1 MKKSNLKKAF
11 ALSALMAFVITGSA
25 YAESIKVGAND
36 PEYKRDNITVE
47 ENEYFDNAGTV
58 TVNESIIVDGG
69 SFKNTDTVTAN
80 ESITITGGTFNNTG
94 TIETGTLDIL
104 TNNGTEIAGTIT
116 ADKFIYRGVKDQ
128 GSYTRGLSAK
138 LTTDELH
145 IIGTKSDINQQ
156 MQTGLQVLNN
166 DVLSNVEN
174 IIVESHGIKT
184 GLVIGSVNGN
194 TADGEKVDV
203 KVKNVYLKN
212 DTTEQDARVEVY
224 NGSTF
229 TADKI
234 IADGKTKV
242 QLNYNSSARLPDI
255 EVEEAG
261 DFSLQT
267 LGDVNTNTAIF
278 NLNTITVGDEAAF
291 KTSIYGDITRAT
303 IKSENMTINL
313 GKNAKADFGGV
324 GTYYGKDNEKN
335 KTDWRGDRINFD
347 VDKLTINV
355 NGTDEYD
362 YSNIDEYK
370 ADYTKGVYI
379 HVNNKTNPTGDEIN
393 CSNMTVVGAST
404 NNTGNLENDLQR
416 LAYVVKMTRE
426 YEGEEATKL
435 PEILAP
441 TGAHVEQ
448 NPGGIDDGGKGT
460 VNDDGTVDIDEIIK
474 NPDVFGTEEVGAL
487 GLISWR
493 NELDDMNKRLGE
505 LRDSKGEHG
514 VWVRM
519 VRGENDYKSL
529 NSQYNTYQLGYDEKL
544 STDPHWTLGA
554 AFSYTDGDGGYD
566 TGSFEMDHKTFTLY
580 GSKLNDDGSYID
592 IVGKY
597 SRLNHDLRN
606 TWGDGEYDANGYSIG
621 VEVGKRFQ
629 QGNGFWIEP
638 QAQLTYGHVGS
649 ANYTA
654 GDIKVAQD
662 GMESLIGRAGVRFG
676 KDLDNGNIYLRASY
690 LYDFDGETGVTLTNA
705 EGRERSFDQ
714 DLGGGWCEVGI
725 GTNINLSDAT
735 HLYFDIEKTYGG
747 DITTDWKWN
756 AGIRY
761 SF

>member
-1 MKKSNLKKAF
+1 M
-11 ALSALMAFVITGSA
+11 
-25 YAESIKVGAND
+25 
-36 PEYKRDNITVE
+36 
-47 ENEYFDNAGTV
+47 
-58 TVNESIIVDGG
+58 
-69 SFKNTDTVTAN
+69 
-80 ESITITGGTFNNTG
+80 
-94 TIETGTLDIL
+94 
-104 TNNGTEIAGTIT
+104 
-116 ADKFIYRGVKDQ
+116 
-128 GSYTRGLSAK
+128 
-138 LTTDELH
+138 
-145 IIGTKSDINQQ
+145 
-156 MQTGLQVLNN
+156 
-166 DVLSNVEN
+166 
-174 IIVESHGIKT
+174 
-184 GLVIGSVNGN
+184 VIGSVNGN
-194 TADGEKVDV
+194 TADGEKLDV

-224 NGSTF
+224 NHSKF

-234 IADGKTKV
+234 IADGITKV
-242 QLNYNSSARLPDI
+242 QLNYDSSATLPNI
-255 EVEEAG
+255 EVKG
-261 DFSLQT
+261 NGGNFSLQT
-267 LGDVNTNTAIF
+267 LGDVNDNTANF
-278 NLNTITVGDEAAF
+278 YLNTITVGNEAAF
-291 KTSIYGDITRAT
+291 KTCIYGNNTGAT
-303 IKSENMTINL
+303 IKSDNMIINL

-324 GTYYGKDNEKN
+324 GDGEVDNNDDGKFDHANWLGN
-335 KTDWRGDRINFD
+335 KINFD
-347 VDKLTINV
+347 VDKLTINMTGV
-355 NGTDEYD
+355 NTNEYIYASAGD
-362 YSNIDEYK
+362 YKNDF
-370 ADYTKGVYI
+370 DNGVYI
-379 HVNNKTNPTGDEIN
+379 HVDQDWKPNDPIN
-393 CSNMTVVGAST
+393 CDYITVVGGDT
-404 NNTGNLENDLQR
+404 NNTGNIENDLQR
-416 LAYVVKMTRE
+416 LAYVVKITQE
-426 YEGEEATKL
+426 KAGQEAAAL
-435 PEILAP
+435 PDILYP

-460 VNDDGTVDIDEIIK
+460 VDKNGNVTDIETIK

-514 VWVRM
+514 VWIRM

-654 GDIKVAQD
+654 GDIKLAQD

-714 DLGGGWCEVGI
+714 DLGGGWCEVGV

>member
-25 YAESIKVGAND
+25 YAADVDVAKD
-36 PEYKRDNITVE
+36 TTKKDNPTINVE
-47 ENEYFDNAGTV
+47 TGQHFNNAGTV
-58 TVNESIIVDGG
+58 IAED
-69 SFKNTDTVTAN
+69 
-80 ESITITGGTFNNTG
+80 SITVDSGTFNNTG

-104 TNNGTEIAGTIT
+104 TNNSKEIAGAIT
-116 ADKFIYRGVKDQ
+116 ADKFIFRGSKDQ
-128 GSYTRGLSAK
+128 FDYIHGLSAK
-138 LTTDELH
+138 LKVNELH
-145 IIGTKSDINQQ
+145 IIGTKSDNNPQ
-156 MQTGLQVLNN
+156 MATGLQVLKN
-166 DVLSNVEN
+166 DVLSDVEN

-184 GLVIGSVNGN
+184 GLVIGSVVDNTGN
-194 TADGEKVDV
+194 EKTVDV

-224 NGSTF
+224 SGATL

-234 IADGKTKV
+234 IAENGKTKV
-242 QLNYNSSARLPDI
+242 QANGVSFVKLNNIVVND
-255 EVEEAG
+255 EG

-267 LGDVNTNTAIF
+267 NSSGMPATGGHPTF
-278 NLNTITVGDEAAF
+278 ELNTITIGNDAEF
-291 KTSIYGDITRAT
+291 KTSIYGNEPEAHITG
-303 IKSENMTINL
+303 SDVTINL
-313 GKNAKADFGGV
+313 GENAKADFGGV
-324 GTYYGKDNEKN
+324 GTYVDKDNPKN
-335 KTDWRGDRINFD
+335 KKDWRGDRIYFD

-355 NGTDEYD
+355 NGTEEYN
-362 YSNIDEYK
+362 YGSLKNYK
-370 ADYTKGVYI
+370 QSYENGVFISAANTKY
-379 HVNNKTNPTGDEIN
+379 NPSGDNIN
-393 CSNMTVVGAST
+393 CDNITVIGAGEA
-404 NNTGNLENDLQR
+404 NTGNLENDLQR
-416 LAYVVKMTRE
+416 LAYVVKVTRE
-426 YEGEEATKL
+426 EPGFEANKL

-441 TGAHVEQ
+441 TGATVEQ

-460 VNDDGTVDIDEIIK
+460 VDEDGTVTNIETIK

-493 NELDDMNKRLGE
+493 NDLDDMNKRLGE

-714 DLGGGWCEVGI
+714 DLGGGWCEVGV

>member
-1 MKKSNLKKAF
+1 MKKSNFKKAF

-25 YAESIKVGAND
+25 YADNVEVKAGNTKN
-36 PEYKRDNITVE
+36 ETNITVNSGE
-47 ENEYFDNAGTV
+47 IFNNAGTV
-58 TVNESIIVDGG
+58 NATESIIINSGTFQNSGNINTKNLEILVDNWKAIEFNGG
-69 SFKNTDTVTAN
+69 TLTADTITYKGTDDTGGYPIKLNDTVLVADQLNITDN
-80 ESITITGGTFNNTG
+80 NISMIGLGVSNTES
-94 TIETGTLDIL
+94 
-104 TNNGTEIAGTIT
+104 
-116 ADKFIYRGVKDQ
+116 
-128 GSYTRGLSAK
+128 
-138 LTTDELH
+138 
-145 IIGTKSDINQQ
+145 
-156 MQTGLQVLNN
+156 
-166 DVLSNVEN
+166 LSNVNKIN
-174 IIVESHGIKT
+174 IISTGRKIALGIVEDSNVVLNSEIHLKG
-184 GLVIGSVNGN
+184 
-194 TADGEKVDV
+194 AD
-203 KVKNVYLKN
+203 
-212 DTTEQDARVEVY
+212 TEDARVEVY
-224 NGSTF
+224 SGATL

-234 IADGKTKV
+234 IAESGRTKV
-242 QLNYNSSARLPDI
+242 QANGVSFVKLNNIVVNDK
-255 EVEEAG
+255 G
-261 DFSLQT
+261 NFSLQT
-267 LGDVNTNTAIF
+267 NSAGMPATGGHPTF
-278 NLNTITVGDEAAF
+278 ELNTITIGNDAEF
-291 KTSIYGDITRAT
+291 KTSIYGNEPEAHITG
-303 IKSENMTINL
+303 SDVTINL
-313 GKNAKADFGGV
+313 GENAKADFGGV
-324 GTYYGKDNEKN
+324 GDGTKA
-335 KTDWRGDRINFD
+335 DWRGDRINFD
-347 VDKLTINV
+347 VDKLTINMTGV
-355 NGTDEYD
+355 NTNEYIYASAGD
-362 YSNIDEYK
+362 YKNDF
-370 ADYTKGVYI
+370 DNGVYI
-379 HVNNKTNPTGDEIN
+379 HVDQDWKPNDPIN
-393 CSNMTVVGAST
+393 CDYITVVGGDT

-416 LAYVVKMTRE
+416 LAYVVKVTHE
-426 YEGEEATKL
+426 YDPADSL
-435 PEILAP
+435 PEILYP

>member
-25 YAESIKVGAND
+25 YAADVDVAKD
-36 PEYKRDNITVE
+36 TTKKDNPTINVE
-47 ENEYFDNAGTV
+47 TGQHFNNAGTV
-58 TVNESIIVDGG
+58 IAED
-69 SFKNTDTVTAN
+69 
-80 ESITITGGTFNNTG
+80 SITVDGGTFNNTG

-104 TNNGTEIAGTIT
+104 TNNSNEIAGAIT
-116 ADKFIYRGVKDQ
+116 ADKFIFRGSKDQ
-128 GSYTRGLSAK
+128 FDYIHGLSAK
-138 LTTDELH
+138 LKANELL
-145 IIGTKSDINQQ
+145 IIGTKSDINPQ
-156 MQTGLQVLNN
+156 MATGLQVLNE
-166 DVLSNVEN
+166 DVLKNVEN
-174 IIVESHGIKT
+174 IVVESHGIKT
-184 GLVIGSVNGN
+184 GLVIGSVVGN
-194 TADGEKVDV
+194 TDNGEKVNAI
-203 KVKNVYLKN
+203 VKNVYLKN
-212 DTTEQDARVEVY
+212 DTDEQDARVEVY

-242 QLNYNSSARLPDI
+242 QLNYDSSATLKDI
-255 EVEEAG
+255 EVVEDG
-261 DFSLQT
+261 NFSLQT
-267 LGDVNTNTAIF
+267 LGDVNTNTATF
-278 NLNTITVGDEAAF
+278 NLNNITVGDNAEF
-291 KTSIYGDITRAT
+291 KTSIYEYSGAINCSAIDIKGD
-303 IKSENMTINL
+303 NVTINL
-313 GKNAKADFGGV
+313 GENAKADFGGV
-324 GTYYGKDNEKN
+324 GDGTKK
-335 KTDWRGDRINFD
+335 DWRGDKINFD
-347 VDKLTINV
+347 VDKLTVNV
-355 NGTDEYD
+355 NGTDEYNYGSLKAYKND
-362 YSNIDEYK
+362 YD
-370 ADYTKGVYI
+370 KGVYI
-379 HVNNKTNPTGDEIN
+379 HVNSTTNPTGDEID
-393 CSNMTVVGAST
+393 CSNITVVGAST
-404 NNTGNLENDLQR
+404 NNTGNIENDLQR

-426 YEGEEATKL
+426 YEGKEGAEL

-441 TGAHVEQ
+441 TGATVEQ

-460 VNDDGTVDIDEIIK
+460 VDEDGTVTNIETIK

-654 GDIKVAQD
+654 GDIKVALD

-690 LYDFDGETGVTLTNA
+690 LYDFDGETGVTFTNA

-714 DLGGGWCEVGI
+714 DLGGGWCEVGV

>member
-1 MKKSNLKKAF
+1 MKKSDFKKTF

-25 YAESIKVGAND
+25 YAESVDVAQGDEKKDQPV
-36 PEYKRDNITVE
+36 ITVVGKDE
-47 ENEYFDNAGTV
+47 SFKNAGTV
-58 TVNESIIVDGG
+58 KAE
-69 SFKNTDTVTAN
+69 
-80 ESITITGGTFNNTG
+80 ERITIDGGTFNNTG
-94 TIETGTLDIL
+94 TIETGTLNIYGNANDKA
-104 TNNGTEIAGTIT
+104 EIAGTII
-116 ADKFIYRGVKDQ
+116 ANKEFIYSGIGGNNFWRP
-128 GSYTRGLSAK
+128 
-138 LTTDELH
+138 LTAIVTTPKLH
-145 IIGTKSDINQQ
+145 IIGNQN
-156 MQTGLQVLNN
+156 QTGLQIFDSATLA
-166 DVLSNVEN
+166 NVEE
-174 IIVESHGIKT
+174 IFIESNAPRT
-184 GLVIGSVNGN
+184 GLVIGSQNDDN
-194 TADGEKVDV
+194 TPKQIANV
-203 KVKNVYLKN
+203 KIDAPIYLQTN
-212 DTTEQDARVEVY
+212 AGTQDARIEVSG
-224 NGSTF
+224 GSSLI
-229 TADKI
+229 AENI
-234 IADGKTKV
+234 IALNGKTKV
-242 QLNYNSSARLPDI
+242 QLNGNETSATLNNITVQND
-255 EVEEAG
+255 G

-267 LGDVNTNTAIF
+267 LGNDTNTVVF
-278 NLNTITVGDEAAF
+278 NLNNITVGDNAEF
-291 KTSIYGDITRAT
+291 KTSIYQNSNGSISCSAAD
-303 IKSENMTINL
+303 IKSDNLTINL

-324 GTYYGKDNEKN
+324 GDGTKKDWLGN
-335 KTDWRGDRINFD
+335 KINFD
-347 VDKLTINV
+347 VKNLTINV
-355 NGTDEYD
+355 NGTDEYN
-362 YSNIDEYK
+362 YNSLDEYK
-370 ADYTKGVYI
+370 ADYDKGVYI
-379 HVNNKTNPTGDEIN
+379 HVNEKIYPQGDEIN
-393 CSNMTVVGAST
+393 CSNMTVVGASS
-404 NNTGNLENDLQR
+404 NNTGDLANDLQR
-416 LAYVVKMTRE
+416 LAYVVKITRE
-426 YEGEEATKL
+426 YDGKEGTEL

-441 TGAHVEQ
+441 TGATVEQ
-448 NPGGIDDGGKGT
+448 TPGGIDDGGEGT
-460 VNDDGTVDIDEIIK
+460 VNDDGTVDITKTIK

-529 NSQYNTYQLGYDEKL
+529 NSQYNTYQIGYDEKL

-566 TGSFEMDHKTFTLY
+566 TGNFEMDHKTFTLY
-580 GSKLNDDGSYID
+580 GSKLNEDGSYID

-629 QGNGFWIEP
+629 QGGGFWIEP

-690 LYDFDGETGVTLTNA
+690 LYDFDGETGVTFTNA
-705 EGRERSFDQ
+705 EGRERSFEQ
-714 DLGGGWCEVGI
+714 DLGGGWCEVGV

>member
-1 MKKSNLKKAF
+1 MKKSNFKKAF

-25 YAESIKVGAND
+25 SAESIKVDAND

-47 ENEYFDNAGTV
+47 ENQYFDNAGTV

-94 TIETGTLDIL
+94 KITTGTLEIYSNPNDKAD
-104 TNNGTEIAGTIT
+104 IAGSIN
-116 ADKFIYRGVKDQ
+116 ASQGFIYRGINSNLYD
-128 GSYTRGLSAK
+128 RK
-138 LTTDELH
+138 LYAELDTPVLH
-145 IIGTKSDINQQ
+145 IIGTTN
-156 MQTGLQVLNN
+156 QTGLQIMNN
-166 DVLSNVEN
+166 DVLTNVDK
-174 IIVESHGIKT
+174 IIVESQGEKT
-184 GLVIGSVNGN
+184 GLVITNN
-194 TADGEKVDV
+194 EQIDITAPI
-203 KVKNVYLKN
+203 YLKYN
-212 DTTEQDARVEVY
+212 SDADKDARVEVY
-224 NGSTF
+224 SGATL

-234 IADGKTKV
+234 IAESGRTKV
-242 QLNYNSSARLPDI
+242 QANGVSFVKLNNIVVNDK
-255 EVEEAG
+255 G
-261 DFSLQT
+261 NFSLQT
-267 LGDVNTNTAIF
+267 NSAGMPATGGHPTF
-278 NLNTITVGDEAAF
+278 ELNTITIGNYAKF
-291 KTSIYGDITRAT
+291 KTSIYGNEPEAHITG
-303 IKSENMTINL
+303 SDVTINL
-313 GKNAKADFGGV
+313 GKYAKADFGGV
-324 GTYYGKDNEKN
+324 GDGTKK
-335 KTDWRGDRINFD
+335 DWRGDRIYFD

-355 NGTDEYD
+355 NGTEEYN
-362 YSNIDEYK
+362 YGSLKNYK
-370 ADYTKGVYI
+370 QSYENGVFISAANTKY
-379 HVNNKTNPTGDEIN
+379 NPSGDNIN
-393 CSNMTVVGAST
+393 CDNITVIGAGEA
-404 NNTGNLENDLQR
+404 NTGNLENDLQR
-416 LAYVVKMTRE
+416 LAYVVKVTRE
-426 YEGEEATKL
+426 EPGFEANKL

-441 TGAHVEQ
+441 TGATVEQ

-460 VNDDGTVDIDEIIK
+460 VDEDGTVTNIETIK

-714 DLGGGWCEVGI
+714 DLGGGWCEVGV

>member
-25 YAESIKVGAND
+25 YAENVDVKAGEEKTDVPTINVGTGNFTNNGTVIAED
-36 PEYKRDNITVE
+36 SITV
-47 ENEYFDNAGTV
+47 N
-58 TVNESIIVDGG
+58 
-69 SFKNTDTVTAN
+69 
-80 ESITITGGTFNNTG
+80 GGTFNNTNTG
-94 TIETGTLDIL
+94 TIKTGTLDIYSNK
-104 TNNGTEIAGTIT
+104 TDNHEIKGNIKAS
-116 ADKFIYRGVKDQ
+116 DKIIYRGTADNL
-128 GSYTRGLSAK
+128 YTRGLSAE
-138 LTTDELH
+138 LDTPVLH
-145 IIGTKSDINQQ
+145 IFGTTNE
-156 MQTGLQVLNN
+156 TGLKIMNNNVLT
-166 DVLSNVEN
+166 NVDK
-174 IIVESHGIKT
+174 IIVESQGEKT
-184 GLVIGSVNGN
+184 GLVITNN
-194 TADGEKVDV
+194 EQIDITAPI
-203 KVKNVYLKN
+203 YLKYN
-212 DTTEQDARVEVY
+212 SDANKDARVEVY
-224 NGSTF
+224 SGATL

-234 IADGKTKV
+234 IAESGRTKV
-242 QLNYNSSARLPDI
+242 QANGVSFVKLNNIVVNDK
-255 EVEEAG
+255 G
-261 DFSLQT
+261 NFSLQT
-267 LGDVNTNTAIF
+267 NSAGMPATGVHPTF
-278 NLNTITVGDEAAF
+278 ELNTITIGNDAEF
-291 KTSIYGDITRAT
+291 KTSIYGNEPEAHITG
-303 IKSENMTINL
+303 SDVTINL
-313 GKNAKADFGGV
+313 GENAKADFGGV
-324 GTYYGKDNEKN
+324 GTYVGKDSPEN
-335 KTDWRGDRINFD
+335 KKDWRGDRIYFD

-355 NGTDEYD
+355 NGTEEYN
-362 YSNIDEYK
+362 YGSLENYK
-370 ADYTKGVYI
+370 QSYENGVFISAANTKY
-379 HVNNKTNPTGDEIN
+379 NPSGDNIN
-393 CSNMTVVGAST
+393 CDNITVIGAGEA
-404 NNTGNLENDLQR
+404 NTGNLENDLQR
-416 LAYVVKMTRE
+416 LAYVVKITKE
-426 YEGEEATKL
+426 IKGEEASEL
-435 PEILAP
+435 PKILAP
-441 TGAHVEQ
+441 AGAHVEQ

-474 NPDVFGTEEVGAL
+474 NPDVFGTKEVGAL

-606 TWGDGEYDANGYSIG
+606 TWGDSEYDANGYSIG

-690 LYDFDGETGVTLTNA
+690 LYDFDGETGVTFTNA

-714 DLGGGWCEVGI
+714 DLGGGWCEVGV